1 MKKSILFIM
10 CLSVTAACLPM
21 LSNPSEVSA
30 FLEYVNS
37 DDDLS
42 GVPFVCD
49 AHDIVKI
56 ISGEEEKLYFG
67 SVVGGAYHGRILPLP
82 EKTSTYEELAEL
94 LRKENNN
101 ICYAYFEKEDC
112 IVFCDYTHETVSELD
127 YKMDVKY
134 IIDTN
139 KMEIID
145 SKTGEVLQ
153 NLEEN
158 YEFWALEHLNDGRIR
173 KLRILYTD
181 MGFISPA
188 SSEVMLLGD
197 IDSDGDI
204 DVSDLSE
211 LSLALIGDSKLTV
224 SQKISADV
232 DKDGKVTLSDLARM
246 RQFLSKTIEA
256 F

>member
-10 CLSVTAACLPM
+10 CLSVTAACLPV
-21 LSNPSEVSA
+21 LSNPSEVLA
-30 FLEYVNS
+30 YLEYVNS
-37 DDDLS
+37 GDDLS
-42 GVPFVCD
+42 GAHFICD

-56 ISGEEEKLYFG
+56 ISGDEEKLYFG

-82 EKTSTYEELAEL
+82 EKVSTYEELAEI

-101 ICYAYFEKEDC
+101 IWYAYFEKEDC
-112 IVFCDYTHETVSELD
+112 IVFCDYTHETISELD

-139 KMEIID
+139 KMEITD

-158 YEFWALEHLNDGRIR
+158 YEFWALEHLKDGKIR

-181 MGFISPA
+181 MGFLSLA
-188 SSEVMLLGD
+188 SSEEMLLGD
-197 IDSDGDI
+197 MDSDGDI

-211 LSLALIGDSKLTV
+211 LSLAVVGDSKLTAN
-224 SQKISADV
+224 QKIAADV
-232 DKDGKVTLSDLARM
+232 DKDGKVTLADLARM
-246 RQFLSKTIEA
+246 RQYLSKIIEA